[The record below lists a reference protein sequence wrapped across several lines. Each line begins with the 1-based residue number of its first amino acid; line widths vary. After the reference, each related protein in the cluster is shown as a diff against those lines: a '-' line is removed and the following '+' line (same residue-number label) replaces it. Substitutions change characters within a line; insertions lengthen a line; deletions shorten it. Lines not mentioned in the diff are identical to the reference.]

1 MKEQFFGMPIWR
13 ENIDSK
19 SYNKKEIIDMI
30 TRNYQ
35 KNRSRDSLWPTTSN
49 VHHMYNDWDNTD
61 YESPDW
67 DNSLVDLYRGVLQ
80 RFFYSI
86 NAQSF
91 NFNFSIVNYTCYG
104 NLQYIQE
111 HLHSKVDFV
120 GIHYIRFDTES
131 HTPTRFINP
140 MSYAKYLDD
149 ITSETS
155 LKYNDDVSNAWMF
168 PSWEP
173 KVIEDDMI
181 IHPGLLSHDVR
192 PQTCNDDNLR
202 IASVL
207 NINVYDT
214 SQNDNKYSYMK

>member
-19 SYNKKEIIDMI
+19 SYNKKEIIDTI

-35 KNRSRDSLWPTTSN
+35 KNRSRNKWWSTTSD
-49 VHHMYNDWDNTD
+49 VHHIYDDWDNIE

-67 DNSLVDLYRGVLQ
+67 DNSLMSLYKGVLQ
-80 RFFYSI
+80 RFFNTI
-86 NAQSF
+86 DAEFF

-111 HLHSKVDFV
+111 HLHPKTDFV

-140 MSYAKYLDD
+140 MGYAKYLED
-149 ITSETS
+149 IRNEKGVKYHDNATSNS
-155 LKYNDDVSNAWMF
+155 WIL

-181 IHPGLLSHDVR
+181 IHPALLAHDVR
-192 PQTCNDDNLR
+192 PQTCDDDNLR

-214 SQNDNKYSYMK
+214 SHR

>member
-19 SYNKKEIIDMI
+19 SYNKKEIIDTI
-30 TRNYQ
+30 TRNYH
-35 KNRSRDSLWPTTSN
+35 KNRSRNIWLSEGWSDL
-49 VHHMYNDWDNTD
+49 HHAYNDYGNKE
-61 YESPDW
+61 YECPDW
-67 DNSLVDLYRGVLQ
+67 TNSLMGVYRGVLQ
-80 RFFYSI
+80 RFFDTI
-86 NAQSF
+86 TAQSF
-91 NFNFSIVNYTCYG
+91 NYNFSIVNYTCYG

-111 HLHSKVDFV
+111 HLHPKVDFV

-140 MSYAKYLDD
+140 MTYAKYLEG

-155 LKYNDDVSNAWMF
+155 LKYNDNDVSNAWMF

-173 KVIEDDMI
+173 KIIEDDMI

-192 PQTCNDDNLR
+192 PQKCNDDNLR

-207 NINVYDT
+207 NIHVYD
-214 SQNDNKYSYMK
+214 SPQK